1 MRELPERIQDF
12 SCIRMNDYHNVD
24 KTRYIYSLINDDTR
38 CNSFFFQ
45 RKNSVR
51 TFYVFT
57 TSMNDRILMGENS
70 EGGYSDVAIFS
81 D

>member
-38 CNSFFFQ
+38 CNSFFF
-45 RKNSVR
+45 KEKTLFVR
-51 TFYVFT
+51 FMYLLQV
-57 TSMNDRILMGENS
+57 
-70 EGGYSDVAIFS
+70 
-81 D
+81 